1 VRRER
6 LLAAASFRLA
16 LAYAGLFTA
25 SIAVITAVVFA
36 SMSEALDAQA
46 RSSVRVEQEMLLQE
60 FDAEGRDGLARAI
73 AGLVARR
80 RASPFV
86 YAYLD
91 PQGRLIAGD
100 DLIPADTKPGWLS
113 FEASVPGS
121 DDGEPQ
127 FFFGRS
133 ARLRDG
139 GRIVVA
145 RNVDD
150 LDDFRGL
157 LLAGSAWTIAV
168 AVLLAVGG
176 GVLMSRFI
184 LRRID
189 AVTTTTARIIAGDL
203 GQRVPLY
210 GSGDEF
216 DRLAAQI
223 NTMLDRIGELMAG
236 LREVTDDIAH
246 DLRTPL
252 GRLRHQLE
260 ATLSQP
266 STAEELREATAGAL
280 AEVDGILETFQALLR
295 IAQIESGSRRAGFR
309 DLDLSKLVGGMA
321 ESYAPVA
328 EDRGQ
333 TLAAEVEPGIRV
345 KGDRELLALLVV
357 NLLENALRHTPPHST
372 VRIGLATRDGLA
384 ELTVVDNGH
393 GIPAADRERALR
405 RFVRLEA
412 SRSGPGTGLGLSLVT
427 AIAKLHDASLTLG
440 NAKPGLQVTVQIPRW
455 SAGPQG
461 GAQTT
466 VTV

>member
-25 SIAVITAVVFA
+25 SIAVITAVVFI

-46 RSSVRVEQEMLLQE
+46 RNSVQVEQEILLQE
-60 FDAEGRDGLARAI
+60 FDAEGGAGLARAI

-86 YAYLD
+86 YAYRD
-91 PQGRLIAGD
+91 SHGRLVAGND
-100 DLIPADTKPGWLS
+100 SMPADTEPGWLS
-113 FEASVPGS
+113 FDAPLPRS
-121 DDGEPQ
+121 DEREPEY
-127 FFFGRS
+127 FLGRS
-133 ARLRDG
+133 ANLRDG
-139 GRIVVA
+139 GRLLVA

-150 LDDFRGL
+150 LNDFRDL

-189 AVTTTTARIIAGDL
+189 AVTATTARIIAGDL
-203 GQRVPLY
+203 GQRVPLT

-223 NTMLDRIGELMAG
+223 NAMLDRIGELMAD

-252 GRLRHQLE
+252 GRLRNQLE
-260 ATLSQP
+260 AMLHRPATD
-266 STAEELREATAGAL
+266 AELREATAGAL
-280 AEVDGILETFQALLR
+280 AEADGILETFQALLR

-309 DLDLSKLVGGMA
+309 DLDLSKLVGGLV

-328 EDRGQ
+328 DDCDQ
-333 TLAAEVEPGIRV
+333 TLAAEVEPGIQV
-345 KGDRELLALLVV
+345 KGDRELLAQLVV
-357 NLLENALRHTPPHST
+357 NLLENALRHTPPRSI
-372 VRIGLATRDGLA
+372 VRVSLRTRDGSAQLA
-384 ELTVVDNGH
+384 VADNGP
-393 GIPAADRERALR
+393 GIPAADRERVLR

-412 SRSGPGTGLGLSLVT
+412 SRSTPGSGLGLSLV
-427 AIAKLHDASLTLG
+427 AAVAGLHGATLSVG
-440 NAKPGLQVTVQIPRW
+440 DNGPGLRVILCFPR
-455 SAGPQG
+455 SATPS
-461 GAQTT
+461 ATP
-466 VTV
+466 